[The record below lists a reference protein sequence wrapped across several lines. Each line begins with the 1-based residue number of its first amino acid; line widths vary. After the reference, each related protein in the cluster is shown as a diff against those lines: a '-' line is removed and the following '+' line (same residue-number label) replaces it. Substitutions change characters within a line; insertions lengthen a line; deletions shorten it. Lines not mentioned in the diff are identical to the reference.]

1 VRAVRLRL
9 LVLFAVTVLAVATA
23 AADAASGLRTSLLGQ
38 THTPL
43 AGSPWAYYL
52 RAWGPDRKPWHGAI
66 IIEVVTTKGKKLDG
80 IGQFAFNGSWLH
92 AYIWRRPD
100 RGQTLDLR
108 ITFVEGTTKVDTASY
123 RVSVK

>member
-1 VRAVRLRL
+1 MKLRL
-9 LVLFAVTVLAVATA
+9 LIAAASAVALSSAPVA
-23 AADAASGLRTSLLGQ
+23 AAGGFRASILGQ
-38 THTPL
+38 SHTPL